1 MKSTIDL
8 LENVE
13 DYARLFRRDHE
24 VDLEILANHIM
35 NIDSYERSIGTR
47 SDLNDQLRMLARE
60 FFGKPA
66 LLYYHAGVTV
76 HIRRKIDIKI
86 NGARFFRLWHD
97 HGDLLLQQL
106 DSRWLVSACDTIMDV
121 SEDTSERAIA
131 LAGTLFT
138 NTIKLYETERAITG
152 QTGTSYAPLTQPVP
166 LMDGLTTFMVG
177 SGDMVANLMRRS
189 QIPFPDH
196 LLAPRI
202 LRELIARARRHDT
215 VYRRFALVHQNEA
228 TRW

>member
-1 MKSTIDL
+1 MESTIDL
-8 LENVE
+8 LGNV
-13 DYARLFRRDHE
+13 DHPIRLFHRDHD
-24 VDLEILANHIM
+24 VDLESLANHIM
-35 NIDSYERSIGTR
+35 NIDSYERSIGVLG
-47 SDLNDQLRMLARE
+47 DLNDHLRMLARE
-60 FFGKPA
+60 FSGQPA

-76 HIRRKIDIKI
+76 HIRRRIDIEI
-86 NGARFFRLWHD
+86 NTARFLRLWHR

-106 DSRWLVSACDTIMDV
+106 DSRWLVSACDTLMDV
-121 SEDTSERAIA
+121 SEDANERAIA
-131 LAGTLFT
+131 LAGALFT
-138 NTIKLYETERAITG
+138 NTIKLYETERTITG

-166 LMDGLTTFMVG
+166 LVDGLTTFMVG

-189 QIPFPDH
+189 QMPFPDH